1 MAIRTDMAAE
11 SFSQVQTAQSGA
23 QLKGVSVSTETIEKA
38 RFEVTDI
45 LIEETDAAERLG
57 KPCGRYITLKAL
69 DSPFDMY
76 SDRLYERAEVIAE
89 KLRELSS
96 NAGRVL
102 VAGLG
107 NVSITP
113 DAVGPL
119 AADRVFAT
127 RHIKS
132 LDRELD
138 TEGLA
143 DMTVIRTG
151 VLGQT
156 GVEAGEQV
164 KLIAELVKPDAVIA
178 VDALACSDM
187 ENLGRTVQLCDTG
200 ISPGSGV
207 ENARKEL
214 SEATLGV
221 KCIAV
226 GVPTVVD
233 LNTAAEHIFGREV
246 PDDSS
251 NMMVTPKSV
260 DRLAENCAR
269 MISLGINRAFHS
281 SLSPEDIESL
291 I

>member
-1 MAIRTDMAAE
+1 MSIRTDMVAE
-11 SFSQVQTAQSGA
+11 SLSLAQSA
-23 QLKGVSVSTETIEKA
+23 QSDVRLKGVKVTTETIEKA

-45 LIEETDAAERLG
+45 LVEEESTAQRLG

-69 DSPFDMY
+69 DSAFDMY
-76 SDRLYERAEVIAE
+76 SDCIYERADVIAE
-89 KLRELSS
+89 KLRELSG

-107 NVSITP
+107 NDSITP

-132 LDRELD
+132 LGTEID

-143 DMTVIRTG
+143 DMTVIKTG

-156 GVEAGEQV
+156 GVESSEQI
-164 KLIAELVKPDAVIA
+164 KLITELVKPDAVIA

-187 ENLGRTVQLCDTG
+187 ENLGRSVQLCDTG

-233 LNTAAEHIFGREV
+233 LNTAAEHIFGMEA
-246 PDDSS
+246 PDNSE
-251 NMMVTPKSV
+251 NIMVTPKSV